1 MHTLKQC
8 WAIAKKDM
16 QVYYLRGPVIIFGIF
31 FPTCLFFAFAM
42 GRGLAPAGY
51 IPGLLGMSLFFAGS
65 AVTPVIFPFET
76 RTRTL
81 ERLLASPLRLTT
93 ILAGDVMSA
102 FLFGLVISMIPVAVS
117 IAIAPGSLVH
127 PLILALAIVLS
138 ALCFAILGTVFS
150 IPPTDNPASIMTLA
164 NLVRLV
170 MIFFSGVF
178 VPLTGMAPWG
188 RAIATV
194 LPLTYT
200 TELLRAALG
209 QTTVFSPLRSAIML
223 IAFSG
228 VLWILAVRGHSRTVS
243 RRL

>member
-1 MHTLKQC
+1 MHALKRC
-8 WAIAKKDM
+8 WAVAKKDM

-51 IPGLLGMSLFFAGS
+51 IPGLMGMTLFFAGS
-65 AVTPVIFPFET
+65 AVTPVVFPFET

-81 ERLLASPLRLTT
+81 ERLLASPLRLAT
-93 ILAGDVMSA
+93 ILAGDVLAA
-102 FLFGLVISMIPVAVS
+102 FLFGLVISMIPLVVS
-117 IAIAPGSLVH
+117 VLMAPASLVS
-127 PLILALAIVLS
+127 PLLMVPTIVLS

-150 IPPTDNPASIMTLA
+150 IPPSDNPASIMTLA

-178 VPLTGMAPWG
+178 VPLTGMARWG

-200 TELLRAALG
+200 TELVRAALG
-209 QTTVFSPLRSAIML
+209 QATVFSPLRSTVML
-223 IAFSG
+223 LVFSG
-228 VLWILAVRGHSRTVS
+228 VFWMLAVRGHSRTVS